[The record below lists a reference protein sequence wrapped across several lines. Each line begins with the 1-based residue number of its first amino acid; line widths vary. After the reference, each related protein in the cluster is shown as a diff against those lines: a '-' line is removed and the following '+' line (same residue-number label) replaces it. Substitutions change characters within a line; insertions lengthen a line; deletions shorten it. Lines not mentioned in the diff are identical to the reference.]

1 MAKKVNENWGALG
14 KAALKAAS
22 PMLKK
27 NGKKMFN
34 KAAKGAIKKFGKN
47 ATRQIVNGAKQLAQD
62 PEVQQAALEMGKKG
76 LSALKNK
83 FMSKPAQQ
91 QMLPDEEAVLQ
102 QQQMQA
108 AQQPQLV
115 QQPQQVQQPVRRKAQ
130 QPAQPTQEQ
139 LIENWSKIVD
149 KALNEAWGAALK
161 GATTAGKALL
171 KGAKAA
177 EEMADAKGLTVLG
190 ASPARLIPTPLTAPD
205 TGEVDH
211 HALVMVEKCEKTP
224 KIYPRKYAQIVKK
237 PL

>member
-34 KAAKGAIKKFGKN
+34 KATKGAIKKFGKN

-102 QQQMQA
+102 QQQM
-108 AQQPQLV
+108 P
-115 QQPQQVQQPVRRKAQ
+115 
-130 QPAQPTQEQ
+130 
-139 LIENWSKIVD
+139 S
-149 KALNEAWGAALK
+149 
-161 GATTAGKALL
+161 
-171 KGAKAA
+171 
-177 EEMADAKGLTVLG
+177 
-190 ASPARLIPTPLTAPD
+190 S
-205 TGEVDH
+205 
-211 HALVMVEKCEKTP
+211 
-224 KIYPRKYAQIVKK
+224 
-237 PL
+237 